1 MASTL
6 LTSWGEYDSAVVS
19 VLEYAERDIAIF
31 DRDLQRLPLE
41 RAAVAELLATFLS
54 SQPGNRL
61 QIVVQDPGPLL
72 RNAPR
77 LLRLLT
83 THGHAFTI
91 TATPEHLANLNDSMV
106 LVDGRHAAVRFHH
119 AQARGKWLRN
129 DPEAVSP
136 YVKRF
141 ADILAEGGSSVRPGV
156 PGL

>member
-6 LTSWGEYDSAVVS
+6 LTSWGEYESAVVS

-61 QIVVQDPGPLL
+61 RIVVQDPGPLL

-83 THGHAFTI
+83 TYGHVFSI
-91 TATPEHLANLNDSMV
+91 TAAPEHLANLNDSMV

-119 AQARGKWLRN
+119 DQPRGRWLRN

-141 ADILAEGGSSVRPGV
+141 ADIVAEGGNSVRPGV